1 MSQNYPDP
9 TNLFAAKAQR
19 RLELI
24 ALSWEEKI
32 AIVTL
37 MRQSLP
43 KNAWRNKATREVTP
57 AIQDSVPEADGK
69 QRTTI

>member
-9 TNLFAAKAQR
+9 APLFAAKAQR

-43 KNAWRNKATREVTP
+43 KNAWRNKSAIEVPP
-57 AIQDSVPEADGK
+57 AIQESVLKARGN
-69 QRTTI
+69 Q